1 MITSVSPVYN
11 KQHGG
16 EQVLLLLLVSMGV
29 AVGKVQLVQAAVG
42 LPSKMSSTRWMTS
55 PSSSVI
61 SLIVTPPKRSHRS
74 CSNQS
79 STEHT
84 RLLTPHYS
92 TPGMLERVAWKGPHT
107 LSRPSMVSPSRTT
120 TRCVRCS

>member
-16 EQVLLLLLVSMGV
+16 EEVLLLLVSMGA

-84 RLLTPHYS
+84 RVT
-92 TPGMLERVAWKGPHT
+92 HT
-107 LSRPSMVSPSRTT
+107 SLQYTWNA
-120 TRCVRCS
+120 